1 MFESLLDTKFFIL
14 NSPGLGPSRGRS
26 SIAFILADDKSE
38 SDRLVAKIQGYHN
51 WQVFQSKVDRF
62 NS

>member
-1 MFESLLDTKFFIL
+1 MFESLLDTRFFIL
-14 NSPGLGPSRGRS
+14 NSPGLGASKGKS

-51 WQVFQSKVDRF
+51 W
-62 NS
+62 